1 MDEEVHN
8 KILMD
13 FIMEFFWCEDAFTS
27 HFSQIPL
34 FGIRYSIKSFGV
46 KDMDNKNNSKDAS
59 QYRNEQKRY
68 DQDNTPYKTLQEAL
82 KLVKGAVQGEKED
95 EIFYNYLISKAP
107 TEEEKR
113 IISDIRDDE
122 IKHNKMFREIYTYF
136 TGEELPKATQGKMEE
151 PKSYLDGVRKA
162 LFGELSAMERY
173 RIIRA
178 GLPNRY
184 YRDMVFEILTDE
196 MKHADKYNY
205 ILNMNSMDFD
215 RMKSMQADDDDR
227 YEVRIRNVDDDRD
240 QDENNNEGE
249 DNIPQELLDYIE
261 PIVAQALK
269 EAKAGKDLRYLFQK
283 YILIGILIGNGFTG
297 EQGVEQVKAWDSMIL
312 AG

>member
-1 MDEEVHN
+1 
-8 KILMD
+8 
-13 FIMEFFWCEDAFTS
+13 
-27 HFSQIPL
+27 
-34 FGIRYSIKSFGV
+34 
-46 KDMDNKNNSKDAS
+46 MDNKNNSKDAS

-215 RMKSMQADDDDR
+215 RMKSMQADYDDR
-227 YEVRIRNVDDDRD
+227 FEVRIRNVDDDRD
-240 QDENNNEGE
+240 QDEEDDRYRHNNSYNEEDNDEDKSDYENKKGNQDENNNMGE